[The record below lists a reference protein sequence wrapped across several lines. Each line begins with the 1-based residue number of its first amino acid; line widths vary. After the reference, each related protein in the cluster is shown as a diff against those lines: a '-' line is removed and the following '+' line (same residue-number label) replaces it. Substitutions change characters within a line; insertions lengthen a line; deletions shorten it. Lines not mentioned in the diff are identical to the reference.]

1 MNKIIDKYYENYNFP
16 SANKLYKIMKDD
28 NVSVSKKDVETYI
41 SSLEEVQITKEIK
54 APKTNGHITA
64 MCPHQIWQIDIFIL
78 QKFVKHNRGFR
89 DIFCAIDVFTRK
101 VYCIAMKTKDID
113 DCTLALESIIKKSG
127 VKPMTIMSDNDS
139 SFKGDKFQALLKKHE
154 IAHDMNIVGDHNA
167 LGIVDRFARTIKT
180 VFTKLFIRTKKT
192 NWIDSLDRI
201 VDRYNELPH
210 TGILDIKPNDA
221 ENQIKPLVE
230 LNNEK
235 GNKIKSDLEEGD
247 KVRIN
252 IRTTFDKGTAP
263 RWSDEVFVVQSATG
277 LSITLTNG
285 AVQKREQLLKVSKET
300 VLPRKEQVK
309 PNAIKKAS
317 VENKKERILKE
328 EGVEKKN
335 IIKSSRRKVIA
346 SNNINGDIDTNNI
359 ISGSR
364 RKT

>member
-1 MNKIIDKYYENYNFP
+1 M
-16 SANKLYKIMKDD
+16 
-28 NVSVSKKDVETYI
+28 
-41 SSLEEVQITKEIK
+41 
-54 APKTNGHITA
+54 APN
-64 MCPHQIWQIDIFIL
+64 QIWQIDIFIL

-89 DIFCAIDVFTRK
+89 DILCAIDVFTRK
-101 VYCIAMKTKDID
+101 VYCVAMKTKDID
-113 DCTLALESIIKKSG
+113 DCTNALDSIIKKSG

-139 SFKGDKFQALLKKHE
+139 SFKGEIFQALLKKHE
-154 IAHDMNIVGDHNA
+154 IAHDMNIVGDHHA

-180 VFTKLFIRTKKT
+180 VLTKLFIRTIKT

-201 VDRYNELPH
+201 VNRYNEMPH

-221 ENQIKPLVE
+221 ENQIKPLLE

-235 GNKIKSDLEEGD
+235 GNKINSDLEEGD

-263 RWSDEVFVVQSATG
+263 RWSDEVFVVKSATG

-300 VLPRKEQVK
+300 VVEQVANAV
-309 PNAIKKAS
+309 NAIKKAS

-335 IIKSSRRKVIA
+335 IIKSSRRKVVA
-346 SNNINGDIDTNNI
+346 PNNIVGDIDVNNI
-359 ISGSR
+359 LVLDAKVKSG
-364 RKT
+364 RKTV